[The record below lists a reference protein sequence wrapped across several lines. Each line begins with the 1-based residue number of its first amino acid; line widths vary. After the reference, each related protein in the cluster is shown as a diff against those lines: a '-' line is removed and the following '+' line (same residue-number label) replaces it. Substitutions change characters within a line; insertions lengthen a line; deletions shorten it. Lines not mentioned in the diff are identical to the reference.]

1 MSPFLARP
9 ILLLNYARMSDRTSQ
24 KLYKVSTSKK
34 VLLQYRRYID
44 GFLVITKDLI
54 RNVVVPSKDKAPS
67 AICISQNTIKSVRE
81 KSVVR
86 TREEIQLE
94 VENARQ
100 EQQDSLNAAAQ
111 RKMKFQEADLVK
123 QVSRFLVRLLV
134 IFTQTRN

>member
-1 MSPFLARP
+1 M
-9 ILLLNYARMSDRTSQ
+9 
-24 KLYKVSTSKK
+24 
-34 VLLQYRRYID
+34 
-44 GFLVITKDLI
+44 I

-123 QVSRFLVRLLV
+123 QVSFIFL
-134 IFTQTRN
+134 INPKNSFAGK

>member
-1 MSPFLARP
+1 
-9 ILLLNYARMSDRTSQ
+9 MSDRTSQ

>member
-1 MSPFLARP
+1 M
-9 ILLLNYARMSDRTSQ
+9 
-24 KLYKVSTSKK
+24 
-34 VLLQYRRYID
+34 
-44 GFLVITKDLI
+44 I

-123 QVSRFLVRLLV
+123 QVSFFSFSINSKNSFRKMKSLT
-134 IFTQTRN
+134 I

>member
-1 MSPFLARP
+1 M
-9 ILLLNYARMSDRTSQ
+9 
-24 KLYKVSTSKK
+24 
-34 VLLQYRRYID
+34 
-44 GFLVITKDLI
+44 I

-67 AICISQNTIKSVRE
+67 AICISQNTIKSVRD

-94 VENARQ
+94 IENARQ
-100 EQQDSLNAAAQ
+100 EQQDSMDAAAL
-111 RKMKFQEADLVK
+111 RKKKFQEADLVK

>member
-123 QVSRFLVRLLV
+123 QVSYYFSFR
-134 IFTQTRN
+134 